1 MKNIL
6 LPESIPELYM
16 QIKTV
21 IEELTEA
28 QTIINHS
35 SYKIYADYIQEEN
48 RTAIAL
54 DIYGTT
60 DKELPADSIEF
71 EQSQKGTFMFRLF
84 ELGDNIH
91 NPAKRTCDIT
101 TPIHANR

>member
-1 MKNIL
+1 
-6 LPESIPELYM
+6 M

-54 DIYGTT
+54 DIYGT
-60 DKELPADSIEF
+60 
-71 EQSQKGTFMFRLF
+71 
-84 ELGDNIH
+84 
-91 NPAKRTCDIT
+91 
-101 TPIHANR
+101 